1 MDPNNP
7 DQKPGEPA
15 TPPAWGPPPAPDQTG
30 SVASPSPWSPPP
42 APPSPAPWGSP
53 PAQSS
58 PDQPGWAAPPPAYG
72 APPAPYGAPQ
82 DPYGAQQPYGAPPAP
97 YGAPPAPY
105 GAPPPAWG
113 APVPTA
119 PAKGGKLKRILIAC
133 GVVLVVLFGLGVAA
147 ALLSPDHGGQ
157 VIFTTDAPTA
167 SGAASCQLGNQV
179 TTVTAGTAVY
189 ANFFY
194 KSRLTNETVT
204 LTIIKDGTVLNTS
217 TLTSDQTNGIDCV
230 ESSGDLSSLDP
241 GVYEFKLTTANGD
254 TVSDGTLT
262 VK

>member
-7 DQKPGEPA
+7 DHKPGEPA
-15 TPPAWGPPPAPDQTG
+15 PPTAWGPPPAPDQSG
-30 SVASPSPWSPPP
+30 YGAPPSPWSPPP
-42 APPSPAPWGSP
+42 APPSPAPWGAP

-58 PDQPGWAAPPPAYG
+58 PEQPGWAAPPPAYG
-72 APPAPYGAPQ
+72 APPPAYDAPQ
-82 DPYGAQQPYGAPPAP
+82 DQYGAQQP

-113 APVPTA
+113 APVPTT

-147 ALLSPDHGGQ
+147 ALLSPNHGGQ

-179 TTVTAGTAVY
+179 TTVTAGTSVY

-204 LTIIKDGTVLNTS
+204 LTIIKNGTVLTTS
-217 TLTSDQTNGIDCV
+217 TLTSDQANGIDCV